1 MHRYNMGHHHLRL
14 IMRQAT
20 SSFDGSNSTEAPS
33 GDGAAAIPA
42 ADEEE
47 VILPSDTE
55 MVVDP
60 SSIQGLADAN
70 GSAKKEEAYPS
81 GDLVYKRKGGWES
94 FVVKCRM
101 LIAWP
106 WQRVKN
112 GSVLK
117 LKLTGQVMKKNQT
130 GSPFFCMLIFI
141 CTQRRKFWGWVLV
154 RVGLEQD

>member
-1 MHRYNMGHHHLRL
+1 
-14 IMRQAT
+14 MRQAM

-33 GDGAAAIPA
+33 GDGAAAVPA

-55 MVVDP
+55 MIVDP

-117 LKLTGQVMKKNQT
+117 LKLTGQVMQKNQT
-130 GSPFFCMLIFI
+130 DSLFFCMLIFI
-141 CTQRRKFWGWVLV
+141 CTQRRKF
-154 RVGLEQD
+154 

>member
-1 MHRYNMGHHHLRL
+1 MSRHIYNMGHHHPRL
-14 IMRQAT
+14 IMRQAM
-20 SSFDGSNSTEAPS
+20 SSFDGSNSTEAPI
-33 GDGAAAIPA
+33 GDGAAAVPA
-42 ADEEE
+42 ADEE

-55 MVVDP
+55 MTVDP

-117 LKLTGQVMKKNQT
+117 LKLTGQVMQKNQT

-141 CTQRRKFWGWVLV
+141 CTQRRKF
-154 RVGLEQD
+154 